1 MKQLVHQIV
10 AVLMLWI
17 GSAGLSWAQSN
28 PPAPPSSAASA
39 AGSAWPTCQG
49 KFMNPITDICWSCV
63 FPLKIGSATLIS
75 DNQEDNGSSG
85 GSPLC
90 SCTNNGL
97 PTVGVKISFW
107 EPARLVEVVR
117 SPYCFPS
124 LGGIKI
130 DVGIF
135 APAHTHPANSGQSP
149 TTFYQ
154 AHWYVNPM
162 LFWLQVLVDDSCLE
176 QGVFDLA
183 YFTEVDPLWANT
195 ELAFI
200 LNPDAALFA
209 NVVAQAACAA
219 DCVAASVGFPLN
231 TLFWCAGCQGSMYP
245 LAGWVG
251 AHVGG
256 VESSTLLVQR
266 MTNKMHREGLIWAA
280 SGSKGLCGYYVQPIM
295 DKTNYKLQLIYPV
308 RNTDKWFG
316 KCCHP
321 FGRTTSIF
329 EAGKE
334 FPYKGEDFAYQLFRK
349 RDCCEASSLTSF
361 ATP

>member
-1 MKQLVHQIV
+1 M
-10 AVLMLWI
+10 
-17 GSAGLSWAQSN
+17 
-28 PPAPPSSAASA
+28 
-39 AGSAWPTCQG
+39 PTCNG

-63 FPLKIGSATLIS
+63 FPLKVGSATIIS

-85 GSPLC
+85 GSPVC
-90 SCTNNGL
+90 MCTNNGI
-97 PTVGVKISFW
+97 PKVGVKMSFW
-107 EPARLVEVVR
+107 EPSRTVEVVR
-117 SPYCFPS
+117 QPYCFPS
-124 LGGIKI
+124 LGGITI
-130 DVGIF
+130 DVGI
-135 APAHTHPANSGQSP
+135 AAGWHAHPHANP
-149 TTFYQ
+149 TPEETRTQATFYQ
-154 AHWYVNPM
+154 VHWYINPL
-162 LFWLQVLVDDSCLE
+162 LFWLEVLVDDSCLE

-183 YFTEVDPLWANT
+183 YFTEVDPLWASS

-209 NVVAQAACAA
+209 NIVAQAACAG
-219 DCVAASVGFPLN
+219 DCVAATVGFPLN

-245 LAGWVG
+245 LDGWIS

-256 VESSTLLVQR
+256 VQASALLAQR

-280 SGSKGLCGYYVQPIM
+280 SGSQGLCGYYVQPIM
-295 DKTNYKLQLIYPV
+295 DKTNYKLQMVYPV

-321 FGRTTSIF
+321 FGRTTSIWG
-329 EAGKE
+329 AGKE

-349 RDCCEASSLTSF
+349 RDCCQASSLTNF